1 MVELYRESRPRRR
14 VVITGIGAITPLGH
28 TVEETWDAL
37 VAGRSGAGPITHFD
51 AEKFDTRIAC
61 EVKDFDPATYFD
73 RREIR
78 RMDRFNMYAMIGA
91 AEALKNANLDAE
103 RVDGDRVGVIVGSGI
118 GGIATFEEQHRKLL
132 SKGPGRVSP
141 FFIPLM
147 IVDMSSGLISM
158 RYGFR
163 GPNYAT
169 VSACATSAHAI
180 ADSLRII
187 ERGDADVIITGG
199 AEATITPASFAGF
212 CANKAIST
220 RNEEPE
226 KASRPFD
233 KDRDGFVMGEGGVIV
248 VLEALDYALKR
259 EAPIIAELMGAGL
272 SGDAHHMTAPAPDG
286 NGAARAMVAALAD
299 AEWTAADV
307 DFINSHGTSTG
318 LGDIAETTAI
328 KTVFGERAHQIP
340 VNATKSMA
348 GHLLGAAGSLE
359 LMATIKTINTGVA
372 HPTINQ
378 ENPDPECD
386 LDYIPN
392 ISRQVAVM
400 NALSNSFGFG
410 GHNVTLAVRGYS
422 NSNGC

>member
-1 MVELYRESRPRRR
+1 
-14 VVITGIGAITPLGH
+14 VVITGIGAMTPLGH
-28 TVEETWDAL
+28 TVGETWNAL

-51 AEKFDTRIAC
+51 AAKFEARIAC
-61 EVKDFDPATYFD
+61 EIKNFDPADYLD
-73 RREIR
+73 RREIK
-78 RMDRFNMYAMIGA
+78 RMDLFNMYAMIAA
-91 AEALKNANLDAE
+91 AEALKNAELHPEHVN
-103 RVDGDRVGVIVGSGI
+103 RDRVGVIVGSGI
-118 GGIATFEEQHRKLL
+118 GGISTFEEQHGRLL
-132 SKGPGRVSP
+132 AKGPDRVSP

-187 ERGDADVIITGG
+187 ERGDADIMITGG

-212 CANKAIST
+212 CANKAVST
-220 RNEEPE
+220 HNDEPE

-233 KDRDGFVMGEGGVIV
+233 LNRDGFVMGEGGVII
-248 VLEALDYALKR
+248 VLEALESAIR
-259 EAPIIAELMGAGL
+259 RNSPILAELMGAGL

-286 NGAARAMVAALAD
+286 NGAARAMAAALAD
-299 AEWTAADV
+299 ADWTAEDV
-307 DFINSHGTSTG
+307 EFINSHGTSTG
-318 LGDIAETTAI
+318 LGDIAETLAI
-328 KTVFGERAHQIP
+328 KSVFGERAYKIP
-340 VNATKSMA
+340 INATKSMA

-359 LMATIKTINTGVA
+359 LMATINTINTGTA

-378 ENPDPECD
+378 ETPDPECD

-392 ISRQVAVM
+392 TARQVAVTR
-400 NALSNSFGFG
+400 AISNSFGFG
-410 GHNVTLAVRGYS
+410 GHNVTLAVCKYS
-422 NSNGC
+422 EANG

>member
-1 MVELYRESRPRRR
+1 MVELFRESRPRRR
-14 VVITGIGAITPLGH
+14 VVVTGIGAITPLGH
-28 TVEETWDAL
+28 TVQETWDAL

-51 AEKFDTRIAC
+51 AAEFDSKIAC
-61 EVKDFDPATYFD
+61 EVKNFDPATYFD

-78 RMDRFNMYAMIGA
+78 RMDLFNMYAMIGA
-91 AEALKNANLDAE
+91 AEALKNAELDPE
-103 RVDGDRVGVIVGSGI
+103 RVDRDRVGVIVGSGI
-118 GGIATFEEQHRKLL
+118 GGISTFEEQHGRLL
-132 SKGPGRVSP
+132 AKGPSRVSP

-187 ERGDADVIITGG
+187 ERGDAEVIVTGG
-199 AEATITPASFAGF
+199 AEATITPASVAGF

-220 RNEEPE
+220 LNDAPQ

-233 KDRDGFVMGEGGVIV
+233 LNRDGFVMGEGGVIV
-248 VLEALDYALKR
+248 ILEALGHALKR
-259 EAPIIAELMGAGL
+259 NAPILAELMGAGL

-286 NGAARAMVAALAD
+286 NGAARAMAAALAD
-299 AEWTAADV
+299 AEWTPNDIE
-307 DFINSHGTSTG
+307 FINSHGTSTG
-318 LGDIAETTAI
+318 LGDIAETMAI
-328 KTVFGERAHQIP
+328 KTIFGERAYNIP

-359 LMATIKTINTGVA
+359 LMATIKTILTGVA

-378 ENPDPECD
+378 ETPDPECD

-392 ISRQVAVM
+392 TARQLSVTRAI
-400 NALSNSFGFG
+400 SNSFGFG
-410 GHNVTLAVRGYS
+410 GHNVTLAVRKYS
-422 NSNGC
+422 EADG

>member
-1 MVELYRESRPRRR
+1 MVELYRESLPRRR

-28 TVEETWDAL
+28 TAKDTWDAL

-61 EVKDFDPATYFD
+61 EVKNFDPATYFD

-78 RMDRFNMYAMIGA
+78 RMDLFNMYAMVGA
-91 AEALKNANLDAE
+91 AEALQNAELDPE
-103 RVDGDRVGVIVGSGI
+103 KVDRDRVGVIVGSGI
-118 GGIATFEEQHRKLL
+118 GGISTFEEQHGRLL
-132 SKGPGRVSP
+132 AKGPGRVSP

-158 RYGFR
+158 RHGFR

-169 VSACATSAHAI
+169 VSACATSAHSI

-187 ERGDADVIITGG
+187 ERGDAEVIITGG
-199 AEATITPASFAGF
+199 AEATITPASVAGF
-212 CANKAIST
+212 CSNKAVSSH
-220 RNEEPE
+220 NEEPE

-233 KDRDGFVMGEGGVIV
+233 LNRDGFVMGEGGVIV
-248 VLEALDYALKR
+248 VLEALEHAIKR
-259 EAPIIAELMGAGL
+259 NAPIMAELMGAGL

-286 NGAARAMVAALAD
+286 NGAARAMTAALLD
-299 AEWTAADV
+299 AEWAAEDV
-307 DFINSHGTSTG
+307 EFINCHGTSTG
-318 LGDIAETTAI
+318 LGDIAETMAI
-328 KTVFGERAHQIP
+328 KSVFGERAYKIP

-359 LMATIKTINTGVA
+359 LMATINTINTGVA

-378 ENPDPECD
+378 ETPDPECD

-392 ISRQVAVM
+392 TARKISVTRAI
-400 NALSNSFGFG
+400 SNSFGFG
-410 GHNVTLAVRGYS
+410 GHNVTLAVQKYTDAHE
-422 NSNGC
+422 